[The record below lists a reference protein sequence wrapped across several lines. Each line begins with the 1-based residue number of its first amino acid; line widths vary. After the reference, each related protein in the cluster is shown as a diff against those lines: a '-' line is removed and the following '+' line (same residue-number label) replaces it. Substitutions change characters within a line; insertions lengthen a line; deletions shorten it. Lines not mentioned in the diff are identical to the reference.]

1 MSYAVL
7 EQKLKMV
14 SEQDFDFVSHF
25 LDLVLAN
32 SKSREESQKNKNN
45 SEYSAML
52 DKSFAQLENGETVV
66 KSMSELRAME
76 QN

>member
-1 MSYAVL
+1 MPYATL
-7 EQKLKMV
+7 EKKLRMV